1 MNQQTSAPPT
11 NMPAGSTQQRGAL
24 FPVRAWLREIRPHQ
38 WAKNFL
44 IFLPAMAAH
53 LQWTRAQLTDL
64 VAGFVAFSFLA
75 SAVYVVNDL
84 VDLPND
90 RQHAT
95 KRNRPIAAGLISR
108 NAAIAGAAILV
119 AISAAA
125 TWQMPRLFQV
135 TLAVYLVIT
144 TAYSFALKRRVLLDV
159 ICLAGLYTIRV
170 VAGSTLVDAPLSQ
183 WFLAFSIF
191 FFFALAL
198 VKRVAELRPLVS
210 ETSTKEIAGRGYAGP
225 DLPMLTS
232 LGTSASMASAL
243 VYCLYITSSEVTR
256 LYRHPKLL
264 WMGLPLF
271 LYWIARVWLLTAR
284 GRMNEDPVVFA
295 LRDRMSYLIAL
306 GFLVTIWLAA

>member
-1 MNQQTSAPPT
+1 MMQQTSTAEADRPSMPT
-11 NMPAGSTQQRGAL
+11 TQPRPGAL
-24 FPVRAWLREIRPHQ
+24 PVLAWLREIRPHQ
-38 WAKNFL
+38 WAKNLL
-44 IFLPAMAAH
+44 IFLPAVAAH
-53 LQWTRAQLTDL
+53 LQWDREQVTDL
-64 VAGFVAFSFLA
+64 LAGFVAFSFLA

-95 KRNRPIAAGLISR
+95 KRHRPIAAGLISR
-108 NAAIAGAAILV
+108 TQAIIGALLLVGVSVLAAL
-119 AISAAA
+119 
-125 TWQMPRLFQV
+125 QLPQRFQL
-135 TLAVYLVIT
+135 TLLVYLVIT

-198 VKRVAELRPLVS
+198 VKRVAELRPLVAEPAQS
-210 ETSTKEIAGRGYAGP
+210 VAGRGYAAP

-232 LGTSASMASAL
+232 LGTGASMASAL
-243 VYCLYITSSEVTR
+243 VYCLYITSTEVTR
-256 LYRHPKLL
+256 LYHHPKVL

-284 GRMNEDPVVFA
+284 GKMNEDPVVFA

-306 GFLVTIWLAA
+306 GFLVTVWLAA